1 MKNKRK
7 FKSIMEQEMEDPEYR
22 KAFEEGWPAFQ
33 LEVQILNAL
42 ERKHW
47 SYSDLAKVLH
57 TQKSAIS
64 RDLKNGG
71 IRSASISRIAKMAQA
86 LDLEF
91 LPLCVSEKVFKKVL
105 PIIKRAIALPERP
118 HHHNKAA

>member
-7 FKSIMEQEMEDPEYR
+7 FKTIMVQELENTEYR
-22 KAFEEGWPAFQ
+22 KAFEEGWPSFQ
-33 LEVQILNAL
+33 LEVRFLNAL

-47 SYSDLAKVLH
+47 SYSDLAKALH

-64 RDLKNGG
+64 RDLKGGG

-86 LDLEF
+86 LGLKF
-91 LPLCVSEKVFKKVL
+91 IPICVPENEMEKVL
-105 PIIKRAIALPERP
+105 PIIKKL
-118 HHHNKAA
+118 AAA